1 VADHRGHQVAPVVRA
16 ESRGQA
22 LLGVVQ
28 SLDRDE
34 DADLDEPQGRV
45 GAVITLGYKASAEQF
60 GPRELLDYAL
70 AAERNGFDSAA
81 ISDHFQPFRHT
92 GGHAPAALPWL
103 GALAATSSRA
113 RIGTSVLTP
122 TLRYHPSV
130 VAQAFATLACLAP
143 GRVFLG
149 VGTGESMNEVP
160 PVGIEWPRFA
170 ERLQRLREA
179 IELIRRLWTEDRVSF
194 KGAHYRTHQA
204 TVYDRPAEPVPVL
217 IAAAGPKAAR
227 FVGEVGD
234 GFITTSGKRR
244 ELYTETL
251 LPAVFEGARAAGRDP
266 GELELMLEVK
276 VSYEHDLQRAV
287 EETRFWAA
295 LALPAEAKQGV
306 DDPLELERLA
316 SEEHVRSESRF
327 IVSGDAEEMADQI
340 GSYVEMGFRHLIFH
354 SPAPDQHRFVERFGA
369 EVLPIL
375 RDRYAGTAASRG
387 STSDS

>member
-1 VADHRGHQVAPVVRA
+1 
-16 ESRGQA
+16 
-22 LLGVVQ
+22 
-28 SLDRDE
+28 
-34 DADLDEPQGRV
+34 
-45 GAVITLGYKASAEQF
+45 
-60 GPRELLDYAL
+60 
-70 AAERNGFDSAA
+70 
-81 ISDHFQPFRHT
+81 
-92 GGHAPAALPWL
+92 
-103 GALAATSSRA
+103 
-113 RIGTSVLTP
+113 VLTP